1 MTERIVVLDGYT
13 LNPGDISWHPVSS
26 LGDMEV
32 HERTAKDQILQRA
45 KNATC
50 LLINKVPL
58 NCDTIAGLPDL
69 HYIGVLATGYNV
81 VDIAA
86 AAAHNVVVT
95 NIPTYGTDSV
105 AQHVAALMLEF
116 ARGISVHNRA
126 VHAGQWSKSPDW
138 CFSLQPMFELSG
150 KTLGIVGIGR
160 IGQAVARIGTAMGM
174 NIIAH
179 DVFWPG
185 DDALAGMEV
194 TQVEMD
200 ELFARSDVISL
211 HCPLTPET
219 ENLVDADRLRAMK
232 TNAIIINTSRGPL
245 IDSQALAEALH
256 NGIIGG
262 AGLDV
267 LDVEPPVADHPL
279 LNAPNCII
287 TPHLAW
293 NAIEAR
299 MKLMQITANNLETY
313 LNGSPQ
319 NVVTSNT

>member
-13 LNPGDISWHPVSS
+13 LNPGDISWGPVSS
-26 LGDMEV
+26 LGHMKV
-32 HERTAKDQILQRA
+32 HDRTPDDQILQRA

-50 LLINKVPL
+50 LLTNKVPL
-58 NCDTIAGLPDL
+58 DCDTIARLPDL
-69 HYIGVLATGYNV
+69 RYIGVLATGYNV

-86 AAAHNVVVT
+86 AAAHDVVVT

-116 ARGISVHNRA
+116 ARGISVHNQA

-174 NIIAH
+174 TIIAH

-219 ENLVDADRLRAMK
+219 ENLVGADRLRTMK
-232 TNAIIINTSRGPL
+232 TSAIIINTSRGPL

-256 NGIIGG
+256 NGIIGD

-279 LNAPNCII
+279 LKAPNCII

-299 MKLMQITANNLETY
+299 MKLMQITADNLETY
-313 LNGSPQ
+313 LNGCPQ
-319 NVVTSNT
+319 NVVT